1 MTISFVG
8 RKLMNKKVDNCFVP
22 NFVSNNLPWYE
33 RDGLMTWCDQVKCQ
47 EFLENT
53 DSYFQNLEI
62 INFDIIQSNGNLDE
76 KN

>member
-1 MTISFVG
+1 
-8 RKLMNKKVDNCFVP
+8 MNKKVDNCFVP

-53 DSYFQNLEI
+53 VSYFQNLEI

-76 KN
+76 KKLSNIRQ